1 MPSKLGS
8 LCDDVIPSPLPNRS
22 CVDASQHLKP
32 QHTISRVA
40 SDTKTTLGK
49 SWNIQKDRWKSRCYH
64 HTTTGLERDLVNSIH
79 STQASIPHK
88 ERQRKCC
95 SREFPSAKQITSI
108 LATLHAPPPF
118 DYLHLPRID
127 HFNFRATDSSAPV
140 KPPPASSARL
150 PRLDPYQQQA
160 SAQYWP
166 GATSSTEPGHT
177 STAQALNTLPTP
189 PTDGP
194 DCFKAPGLGLRTEFP
209 NLATATLQQPGMP
222 SSLEH
227 TGASTSLTQR
237 RPAANN
243 LPNFELPAPFNQQ
256 FQQKFALPHLNATQQ
271 STNVG
276 GGNLLTPPSTVPP
289 GDSLSPLSSII
300 TSANATQGMSSN
312 YNYGWPPLNTGLT
325 PLMGTASGNTPQP
338 WPGALNPVRGLFSP
352 SLAGSLPR
360 ADSNS
365 PTAGEALPPQTY
377 DLNSLPPLPTSLS
390 MAAPSNL
397 PATAAQQQATLQA
410 FMNQSQN
417 QQIQTPVSATATQP
431 SPLHGTDPYAQRPQS
446 TPGTFYSNSQP
457 SSAQQS
463 SFPPFHTQSSPIEQS
478 PMSAPPQGSRLS
490 PMSAQS
496 STFAPSI
503 SQGNYFGRSSYGP
516 YLPALSAPGQ
526 LQGPMMSNLHNPAN
540 SMGMMGIQGHGLPG
554 GVMPSYNSGHAAQ
567 LQQQMYGTQQQ
578 TPHNERPFKCDQCPQ
593 SFNRNHDLKRHKR
606 IHLAVK
612 PFPCGYCDKSFSRK
626 DALKVWI
633 FNHIVQTWPLTG
645 F

>member
-1 MPSKLGS
+1 MT
-8 LCDDVIPSPLPNRS
+8 R
-22 CVDASQHLKP
+22 
-32 QHTISRVA
+32 ISA
-40 SDTKTTLGK
+40 TK
-49 SWNIQKDRWKSRCYH
+49 Q
-64 HTTTGLERDLVNSIH
+64 SI
-79 STQASIPHK
+79 ST
-88 ERQRKCC
+88 
-95 SREFPSAKQITSI
+95 
-108 LATLHAPPPF
+108 LATLHVPPTL

-127 HFNFRATDSSAPV
+127 PFNLRATYSSEPV
-140 KPPPASSARL
+140 KPPPASINKL
-150 PRLDPYQQQA
+150 PSLDSYQQPA

-177 STAQALNTLPTP
+177 STALALNTLPTP

-194 DCFKAPGLGLRTEFP
+194 DVFKAPGQGIKSEFL

-222 SSLEH
+222 SNLEH
-227 TGASTSLTQR
+227 TGAHTSLTQR

-256 FQQKFALPHLNATQQ
+256 LQQKFSLPQLNATQQ
-271 STNVG
+271 TTNVG

-300 TSANATQGMSSN
+300 TSANAAQGMSSN

-365 PTAGEALPPQTY
+365 PTAGEGLPPPPY
-377 DLNSLPPLPTSLS
+377 DLNSLPPLPTSMS
-390 MAAPSNL
+390 MGAPSNL
-397 PATAAQQQATLQA
+397 PGTTAQQQATLQA
-410 FMNQSQN
+410 FMSQSQN
-417 QQIQTPVSATATQP
+417 QQTQTPVSAAATQP
-431 SPLHGTDPYAQRPQS
+431 SPIHGTDLYSQRPQS

-463 SFPPFHTQSSPIEQS
+463 TFPPFNNQSSPIQQS

-496 STFAPSI
+496 STFVPSV
-503 SQGNYFGRSSYGP
+503 SQANYFPRSTYAP
-516 YLPALSAPGQ
+516 YLPAMTAPAQ
-526 LQGPMMSNLHNPAN
+526 LQGPMMSNLHNPGN
-540 SMGMMGIQGHGLPG
+540 PMGMMGMQGHGLPG
-554 GVMPSYNSGHAAQ
+554 GIMPSYNSGHAAQ
-567 LQQQMYGTQQQ
+567 LQQQLYGTQQQ

-626 DALKVWI
+626 DALKVCS
-633 FNHIVQTWPLTG
+633 FNRIVSDRLLISLPEAHLGQRLRQRAV
-645 F
+645 FLIY